1 MRSTEKPVLYVQHK
15 HEGKTAMYP
24 VSVHANRR
32 SATVAKANLSHV
44 IKSGDVAAAQLL
56 APSLKL
62 TADGKLPTDV
72 KFAILVLPYE
82 PQAAVTESADDT
94 FEF

>member
-1 MRSTEKPVLYVQHK
+1 MRSTEKPVLFVQHK

-24 VSVHANRR
+24 VSVHTNDR
-32 SATVAKANLSHV
+32 SAKVAKANLSHV
-44 IKSGDVAAAQLL
+44 IKSGDAEKAKAL
-56 APSLKL
+56 APNLKL

-72 KFAILVLPYE
+72 KFAIVVLPYE